1 MYQTIAELDIVHLL
15 PDSVANQIAAGEV
28 IQRPASVIKELV
40 ENAVDAGAGNIDV
53 YVQDAGRTCIQ
64 VIDDGKGMSETDA
77 RLAFERHATSKI
89 TRAEDLFTLRTM
101 GFRGEALPSIVA
113 VAQVTLQTR
122 TLDAELGT
130 RLEIE
135 GGKVLRQEPCV
146 CAVGANFEVRN
157 LFFNIPARR
166 KFLKSNHT
174 ELNNIMQEFERI
186 ALVNYSVFFSL
197 TVDGTP
203 SMRLMA
209 SNLRRRIVDVFGKKI
224 GDDLVAVDVN
234 TTLVNIT
241 GFVGRPEASRKK
253 GAHQYFFVNG
263 RYMRHAYFAKAVAEA
278 FNGLIPEGEQIP
290 FFLYLTVDPA
300 NIDVNISPTKTEV
313 KFENEP
319 SVWQIINAGIRES
332 LGKFYAVPTI
342 DFDNAQTTEIPVMD
356 TSRSNVAPP
365 KITVDPSYNPFVAA
379 GSPQA
384 DGFSGGDPSLRPAGN
399 TSYRPAGIM
408 PSRPG
413 GDGFQHS
420 RASAADW
427 TKLYDRLAPGADA
440 PQERQMEMFD
450 DVLPADGDEI
460 GGQHFQFK
468 GQYIIS
474 ATRSGLMII
483 DQHRAHVRVLYDRY
497 MAQMDRQENVTQG
510 LLFPELLTLPPSD
523 AQTLESIM
531 DDVRLLGF
539 DLSSIGGGSYSIN
552 GLPSGIDGLVPQ
564 VLIKNILDSVRQ
576 GGQPGMAEQ
585 KHRIALSLARAAAI
599 VEGQVLSQPEM
610 DTLMSD
616 LFKCNN
622 PNHTPDGKVIIA
634 LLKQSNIAKM
644 FS

>member
-1 MYQTIAELDIVHLL
+1 M
-15 PDSVANQIAAGEV
+15 ANQIAAGEV

-89 TRAEDLFTLRTM
+89 TCAEDLFTLRTM

-122 TLDAELGT
+122 TLDSELGT

-135 GGKVLRQEPCV
+135 GGKVLAQEPCV

-186 ALVNYSVFFSL
+186 ALVNYSVAFSL
-197 TVDGTP
+197 TVDGTTTV
-203 SMRLMA
+203 RLMA
-209 SNLRRRIVDVFGKKI
+209 SNLRQRIVDVFGKKV
-224 GDDLVAVDVN
+224 GEDLVAVDVN
-234 TTLVNIT
+234 TTLVNIA

-253 GAHQYFFVNG
+253 GARQYFFVNG
-263 RYMRHAYFAKAVAEA
+263 RYMRHPYFAKAVAEA
-278 FNGLIPEGEQIP
+278 FNDLVPEGEQVP
-290 FFLYLTVDPA
+290 FFLYLTIDPA

-319 SVWQIINAGIRES
+319 AIWQIINAGIRES
-332 LGKFYAVPTI
+332 LGRFYAIPTI

-356 TSRSNVAPP
+356 ASRCDVEPP
-365 KITVDPSYNPFVAA
+365 KVTIDMSYNPFAA
-379 GSPQA
+379 SESTTSGVVPSFSPGYKMPLHA
-384 DGFSGGDPSLRPAGN
+384 DTMTARPKV
-399 TSYRPAGIM
+399 
-408 PSRPG
+408 
-413 GDGFQHS
+413 
-420 RASAADW
+420 SATDW
-427 TKLYDRLAPGADA
+427 TRLYDGLATTVETR
-440 PQERQMEMFD
+440 QEQQMDMFD
-450 DVLPADGDEI
+450 GERALDEDEI
-460 GGQHFQFK
+460 GGQHFQFR

-483 DQHRAHVRVLYDRY
+483 DQHRAHMRVLYDRY
-497 MAQMDRQENVTQG
+497 ISQMDRQENVTQG
-510 LLFPELLTLPPSD
+510 LLFPELLTLSPSD
-523 AQTLESIM
+523 AQALDGIM
-531 DDVRLLGF
+531 EELHRIGF
-539 DLSSIGGGSYSIN
+539 DLTSIGGGSYSIN

-564 VLIKNILDSVRQ
+564 TLIKNIIASVRQ
-576 GGQPGMAEQ
+576 GAQPGLHDH
-585 KHRIALSLARAAAI
+585 KHRIALSLAKAAAI
-599 VEGQVLSQPEM
+599 VEGQVLTQQEM
-610 DTLMSD
+610 DMLMSE
-616 LFKCNN
+616 LFKSSN
-622 PNHTPDGKVIIA
+622 PNLTPDGKVIIA
-634 LLKQSNIAKM
+634 LLKQANIAKM

>member
-1 MYQTIAELDIVHLL
+1 MDIVHLL

-89 TRAEDLFTLRTM
+89 TCAEDLFTLRTM

-122 TLDAELGT
+122 TLDSELGT

-135 GGKVLRQEPCV
+135 GGKVLGQEPCV

-186 ALVNYSVFFSL
+186 ALVNYSVSFSL

-209 SNLRRRIVDVFGKKI
+209 SNLRRRIVDVFGKKL
-224 GDDLVAVDVN
+224 GDELVAVDVN
-234 TTLVNIT
+234 TTLVNIA
-241 GFVGRPEASRKK
+241 GFVGRPESSRKK
-253 GAHQYFFVNG
+253 GVHQYFFVNG

-290 FFLYLTVDPA
+290 FFLYLTIDPA

-319 SVWQIINAGIRES
+319 AIWQIINAGIRES

-356 TSRSNVAPP
+356 ASRNSVAPP
-365 KITVDPSYNPFVAA
+365 KVTVDTSYNPFAA
-379 GSPQA
+379 SESAPHGNDFAFSA
-384 DGFSGGDPSLRPAGN
+384 DGAMSFRSA
-399 TSYRPAGIM
+399 
-408 PSRPG
+408 
-413 GDGFQHS
+413 GDGNPVDEVSSKSHVGSFPTARS
-420 RASAADW
+420 KASAADW
-427 TKLYDRLAPGADA
+427 TRLYGQLAPQTAVRS
-440 PQERQMEMFD
+440 ERQMDMFEA
-450 DVLPADGDEI
+450 DVPVEEEEVGS
-460 GGQHFQFK
+460 QHFQFK

-474 ATRSGLMII
+474 AARSGLMII
-483 DQHRAHVRVLYDRY
+483 DQHRAHVRILYDKY
-497 MAQMDRQENVTQG
+497 MSQMDRQENVTQG
-510 LLFPELLTLPPSD
+510 LLFPELLTLPLSD
-523 AQTLESIM
+523 AQILEEII
-531 DDVRLLGF
+531 DDVRHLGF
-539 DLSSIGGGSYSIN
+539 DLESIGGGSYSIN
-552 GLPSGIDGLVPQ
+552 GLPSGIEGLVPQ
-564 VLIKNILDSVRQ
+564 VLVKNIVDSVRQ
-576 GGQPGMAEQ
+576 GGQPVMADYR
-585 KHRIALSLARAAAI
+585 HRIALSLAKAAAI
-599 VEGQVLSQPEM
+599 VEGQVLTQQEM
-610 DTLMSD
+610 DVLMSD
-616 LFKCNN
+616 LFKSSN
-622 PNHTPDGKVIIA
+622 PNLTPDGKVTMA
-634 LLKQSNIAKM
+634 LLKQANILKM

>member
-1 MYQTIAELDIVHLL
+1 MDIVHLL

-135 GGKVLRQEPCV
+135 GGKVLGQEPCV

-157 LFFNIPARR
+157 LFYNIPARR

-186 ALVNYSVFFSL
+186 ALVNHSVSFNL
-197 TVDGTP
+197 TVDGAP
-203 SMRLMA
+203 SMRLAA
-209 SNLRRRIVDVFGKKI
+209 SNLRRRIVDIFGKKV
-224 GDDLVAVDVN
+224 GDDLVPVDVD
-234 TTLVNIT
+234 TSLVNID
-241 GFVGRPEASRKK
+241 GFIGRPESSRKK
-253 GAHQYFFVNG
+253 GIHQYFFVNG

-278 FNGLIPEGEQIP
+278 YDGLLPEGGQVAY
-290 FFLYLTVDPA
+290 FLYLTIDPA

-319 SVWQIINAGIRES
+319 AIWQIINAGIRES
-332 LGKFYAVPTI
+332 LGRFYAVPTI
-342 DFDNAQTTEIPVMD
+342 DFDNARTTDIPVMD
-356 TSRSNVAPP
+356 ASRNDVEPPTVNVD
-365 KITVDPSYNPFVAA
+365 TSYNPFAA
-379 GSPQA
+379 SAGTPAGMDSP
-384 DGFSGGDPSLRPAGN
+384 FSSGGGTSSVGRGQYSPSFPAG
-399 TSYRPAGIM
+399 
-408 PSRPG
+408 
-413 GDGFQHS
+413 QS
-420 RASAADW
+420 RASVTDW
-427 TKLYDRLAPGADA
+427 NRLYDQLAPTAETR
-440 PQERQMEMFD
+440 QEQQTDMFGD
-450 DVLPADGDEI
+450 DLPVEEEEI

-474 ATRSGLMII
+474 AARSGLMII
-483 DQHRAHVRVLYDRY
+483 DQHRAHVRILYDRY
-497 MAQMDRQENVTQG
+497 MSQMDHQDNVTQG

-523 AQTLESIM
+523 AQMLDTIM
-531 DDVRLLGF
+531 DDVRHLGF
-539 DLSSIGGGSYSIN
+539 DLASIGGGSYSIN
-552 GLPSGIDGLVPQ
+552 GLPSGIEGLVPQ
-564 VLIKNILDSVRQ
+564 VLVKNIIDSVRQ
-576 GGQPGMAEQ
+576 GARPGLSEHR
-585 KHRIALSLARAAAI
+585 HRIALSLAKAAAI
-599 VEGQVLSQPEM
+599 VEGQVLTQQEM
-610 DTLMSD
+610 DVLMSD
-616 LFKCNN
+616 LFKSAD
-622 PNHTPDGKVIIA
+622 PNHTPDGRPIIA
-634 LLKQSNIAKM
+634 MLKQSNITKM